1 MTRFLFLCFALLAL
15 LPPPAAAEYF
25 GDIKKKIWT
34 LEAPNGHT
42 RWLILRTQVKDAHG
56 DLYHVE
62 VLQRKDGDPE
72 WKFERLA
79 AHMAV
84 TEKALRWS
92 IGSTLNKGDVYPES
106 FDDAYAMWKEERN
119 PPICT
124 TNIEDCLKSS
134 TFTR

>member
-1 MTRFLFLCFALLAL
+1 MNRFLFLCFALLAL
-15 LPPPAAAEYF
+15 LPFPASAEYF
-25 GDIKKKIWT
+25 GEIKKKIWS
-34 LEAPNGHT
+34 LEAPNGYT

-62 VLQRKDGDPE
+62 ILQLKDGAEP

-79 AHMAV
+79 THMAL

-92 IGSTLNKGDVYPES
+92 IGSGISKGDVYPES
-106 FDDAYAMWKEERN
+106 FNDAYAAWKETSN

-124 TNIEDCLKSS
+124 TNVEDCLKDSK
-134 TFTR
+134 FTR